1 MTIRDSASVEIA
13 RPPAEVYA
21 YIADIR
27 NEPTWH
33 TDIASV
39 PSEAQPTPAVGQV
52 TPVKFKPFM
61 GKTDGAFTVLEV
73 QPGSKIVSKAE
84 LAGFA
89 PTITYL
95 VELAGS
101 GARFTRSVE
110 MEPKG
115 FLKLMS
121 PMMKRMVPKRNAEF
135 VQNLK
140 RALER

>member
-1 MTIRDSASVEIA
+1 MIRASAGIDVSQS
-13 RPPAEVYA
+13 PDEVYS
-21 YIADIR
+21 YVADLR

-39 PSEAQPTPAVGQV
+39 PAEADPTPVVGSV
-52 TPVKFKPFM
+52 THVKFKPFM
-61 GKTDGAFTVLEV
+61 GKTDGVFTVLDV
-73 QPGSKIVSKAE
+73 QLGSKIVFKAE

-89 PTITYL
+89 PTVTYL
-95 VELAGS
+95 VEPAGG

-115 FLKLMS
+115 FMKLMS
-121 PMMKRMVPKRNAEF
+121 PMMRRMVPKRNAEF

-140 RALER
+140 RALEK